1 MSPRKRDARKRGW
14 PPNLYERNGYFSWR
28 DPTTGKEHGIGRN
41 KQAAIVQ
48 AVEANV
54 HVQGLTAKSRLVD
67 RLTGVADRTFGAWM
81 DEYEKQ
87 VKGRDLAENTL
98 KTYATLHKL
107 ARELVGDD
115 LAIERVE
122 TLHIT
127 AAIDTVT
134 ERGNNRTAQA
144 LRSRLKEVFRSAM
157 AKGWIKANP
166 VDVTDKVSVTVNR
179 ARLPWDVFWQLYRF
193 TDVTW
198 LRNAMAIAI
207 LSAQRREDIV
217 VAMFKDV
224 HDEAWWCQQIK
235 TGNRVCL
242 PMALRLDAFGM
253 SLEDVIKQ
261 CRQTGVLSKHL
272 VHQTRKRGNS
282 PVGQKIWKDRLSKV
296 FTLEL
301 ERMQKETGGIDWEG
315 RDPPTF
321 HEIRSLS
328 ERMYAEQGNVKTQDL
343 LGHKDPRT
351 TALYHDSRG
360 MDWVRVEVGTA
371 KK

>member
-1 MSPRKRDARKRGW
+1 MSPRKRDARKRGL
-14 PPNLYERNGYFSWR
+14 PANLYERNGYYSWR
-28 DPTTGKEHGIGRN
+28 NPIDGSEHGLGRD
-41 KQAAIVQ
+41 KQSAVVQ

-54 HVQGLTAKSRLVD
+54 HVAGLTSKARLVD

-87 VKGRDLAENTL
+87 VKGKKLAENTR
-98 KTYATLHKL
+98 KTYGTLHKL
-107 ARELVGDD
+107 ARELIGED

-127 AAIDTVT
+127 RALDKVT
-134 ERGNNRTAQA
+134 ERGNHRTAQA
-144 LRSRLKEVFRSAM
+144 LRSRLKEIFRSAM
-157 AKGWIKANP
+157 AKGWVKANP
-166 VDVTDKVSVTVNR
+166 VEVTDKVPVTVNR
-179 ARLPWDVFWQLYRF
+179 ARLPWDVFWRLYNF

-207 LSAQRREDIV
+207 LTAQRREDIA

-224 HDEAWWCQQIK
+224 HDDAWWCQQIK

-242 PMALRLDAFGM
+242 PTALRLDAFGM
-253 SLEDVIKQ
+253 SLEDAIKQ

-272 VHQTRKRGNS
+272 VHQTKRRGNS
-282 PVGQKIWKDRLSKV
+282 EVGQKIWKDRLSKV

-301 ERMQKETGGIDWEG
+301 EKLQAETGPIDWEG

-328 ERMYAEQGNVKTQDL
+328 ERMYSEQGNVKTQDL

-351 TALYHDSRG
+351 TSLYHDSRG
-360 MDWVRVEVGTA
+360 TEWVKVTIR
-371 KK
+371 